1 MLATQRASPAPSAHY
16 SCGQLHIIY
25 ARTLCRLPESL
36 LRTTMQIFVKSLSGT
51 TMALDVPP
59 SSTVNNVKAQ
69 ISDV

>member
-1 MLATQRASPAPSAHY
+1 
-16 SCGQLHIIY
+16 
-25 ARTLCRLPESL
+25 
-36 LRTTMQIFVKSLSGT
+36 MQIFVKSLSGT